1 MKINI
6 LDFFMATLQIAFI
19 VFKIC
24 GVINWSWLVVL
35 IPIILF
41 VVINIAAHLFLW
53 WVESYKKR
61 RLKKLFG
68 TTNPLEIRMNKIQKQ
83 REELERKRKERMKQI
98 IMGK

>member
-19 VFKIC
+19 VLKIC
-24 GVINWSWLVVL
+24 GVINWSWWVVL

-41 VVINIAAHLFLW
+41 VIINILVTALVLCVKA
-53 WVESYKKR
+53 YTKR

-68 TTNPLEIRMNKIQKQ
+68 TTNPLEIRMNQIQKQ
-83 REELERKRKERMKQI
+83 REELERKRKERMKQ
-98 IMGK
+98 MNMD